1 MSRAIFSANNKV
13 GQVFSF
19 QTNVTSGS
27 TFDPTIT
34 FVSGSDRVSWD
45 LGNGKL
51 VAGNSLSYT
60 FTGDTGT
67 TKTIKLKTN
76 RLSKLKRFQSDN
88 DGIIDNLNLTKWVN
102 LGGIFDVSSNPNLTG
117 VTHTASTQIF
127 TQYLGISSYS

>member
-27 TFDPTIT
+27 TFDPTVT
-34 FVSGSDRVSWD
+34 FLSGSDRVSWD

-51 VAGNSLSYT
+51 IAGNSLSYT
-60 FTGDTGT
+60 FTGDTVT

-76 RLSKLKRFQSDN
+76 RVSKLNTITINSK
-88 DGIIDNLNLTKWVN
+88 IT
-102 LGGIFDVSSNPNLTG
+102 T
-117 VTHTASTQIF
+117 
-127 TQYLGISSYS
+127 